1 MRMTDTALINQNN
14 SKHDEDVGYIQC
26 KNIHKFTVTKI
37 LCSWKTDKW
46 NRTVNIEP
54 QFWLNWSEIK

>member
-1 MRMTDTALINQNN
+1 MIVKLIYKSKCMRMTDTALINQNN

-37 LCSWKTDKW
+37 LCSWKTDK
-46 NRTVNIEP
+46 
-54 QFWLNWSEIK
+54 